1 MPRRNTLAS
10 NRSRIVGPGENPNG
24 FVSQTCNE
32 TVRAG
37 NSEINAD
44 YPWGLQADGAWNA
57 PMNRDGM
64 TSPAMPA
71 SMGRGVP
78 TVDVQPTPETVV
90 RRRRG

>member
-10 NRSRIVGPGENPNG
+10 NRSRIVGPSENPNG
-24 FVSQTCNE
+24 FVSQTPNE
-32 TVRAG
+32 TVRMG

-44 YPWGLQADGAWNA
+44 YPWGLQADGPWNA
-57 PMNRDGM
+57 PTGRDDM

-71 SMGRGVP
+71 SMGRGVS
-78 TVDVQPTPETVV
+78 TVGVQPVPETVV